1 MDLRREKRYSI
12 AVLGRYRKGTGMGFN
27 VAIKDLSEYGCQ
39 FSDLVGRVQKGNVI
53 TIRIGSIGPLAAQV
67 KWIDKRNVGIEF
79 EQPLY
84 PSVLDH
90 IIAEGGRNE
99 ARGRKP
105 VPEIEK
111 RTHVPTRTS

>member
-12 AVLGRYRKGTGMGFN
+12 SVPGRYRKGTGRGFN

-39 FSDLVGRVQKGNVI
+39 FSDLVGRVQKDDAI
-53 TIRIGSIGPLAAQV
+53 TIRIGSIGPLVAQV

-90 IIAEGGRNE
+90 IIAEGGSNE
-99 ARGRKP
+99 AWDRQP
-105 VPEIEK
+105 TPEMEPQI
-111 RTHVPTRTS
+111 HVTTRTS

>member
-12 AVLGRYRKGTGMGFN
+12 SVPGRYRKGTGVGFN

-39 FSDLVGRVQKGNVI
+39 FSDLGGRVQKDDGI

-67 KWIDKRNVGIEF
+67 KWIDRRKVGIEF

-90 IIAEGGRNE
+90 MIAEGGKNE
-99 ARGRKP
+99 AWDLKP
-105 VPEIEK
+105 TPDLETRI
-111 RTHVPTRTS
+111 HVPSQTS